1 MPLQGASPPSEQAG
15 PALPS
20 SRDSR
25 STITAPPLLSTS
37 SPPSPSRRPRLLM
50 VQTLGQALH
59 PRSREV
65 HPQGRPRPQSVL
77 RWRAYPNPHP
87 PPHRR
92 TAQGPRQ
99 ASQPSGRGRPRQR
112 PDRPT
117 RIGRPGAVPEEGQ
130 GHIRGRGA
138 SHHGTASKTH
148 RLLRQEDHRSRPG
161 QRARAHGKLIPAF
174 IH

>member
-15 PALPS
+15 PTLPS

-37 SPPSPSRRPRLLM
+37 SPPSPSRRPDSSWYN
-50 VQTLGQALH
+50 LGTSA
-59 PRSREV
+59 PS
-65 HPQGRPRPQSVL
+65 PQSRSPSSRPTSASIRPPMASL
-77 RWRAYPNPHP
+77 SESPS

-117 RIGRPGAVPEEGQ
+117 RIGGSGSVPEEGQ
-130 GHIRGRGA
+130 GDLRGRGT
-138 SHHGTASKTH
+138 SRHGTASKTH
-148 RLLRQEDHRSRPG
+148 QLLRQKDHRPRPG